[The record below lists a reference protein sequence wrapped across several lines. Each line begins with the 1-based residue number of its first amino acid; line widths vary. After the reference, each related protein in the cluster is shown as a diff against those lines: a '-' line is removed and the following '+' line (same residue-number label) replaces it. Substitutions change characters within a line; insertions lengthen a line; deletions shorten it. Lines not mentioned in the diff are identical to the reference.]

1 MWRRRG
7 HDYEVHG
14 TIRSIEVHEIPNKAQ
29 GKPSRQ
35 ETRLRLD
42 VDAVFDRRGNRLDPA
57 NFPHD
62 DFRGAGEIGREF
74 AAGDPVKVTYAS
86 STGRR
91 ISAISKLR

>member
-14 TIRSIEVHEIPNKAQ
+14 TIRSIELHEIPNKAR

-42 VDAVFDRRGNRLDPA
+42 VDAVFDGRGNRLDA
-57 NFPHD
+57 ADFPYD
-62 DFRGAGEIGREF
+62 DFRGAGEIAREF
-74 AAGDPVKVTYAS
+74 GDGDAVKLTFAA
-86 STGRR
+86 STGRTVKS
-91 ISAISKLR
+91 ISRV